1 MKSYEKLTPEGTR
14 DFLFEESDALRRIER
29 GLSELFKEKGYKKVI
44 TPTVEFFDVF
54 NRESAGTLPENL
66 YSMTDAYGRL
76 LVLRPDSTLPIARIA
91 ATRLKGA
98 ELPIRLYYNQNVF
111 SRRKKLTG
119 RNDETSQS
127 GIELIGVNGIRADIE
142 VIETAIEALKVCGAP
157 DYKIEIGHAGFFKA
171 LCDELSAPQEVKND
185 INEYMEQKNFVAL
198 NSVLDTLGGDRVAET
213 IRNLPRMFG
222 GSEVIEKA
230 MTLCKS
236 DKAQSSLN
244 YLDKLY
250 KKLGGASG
258 GDNLIIDL
266 SLVHR
271 SNYYTG
277 IVFRGYTEG
286 SGAPVLQGGRYDAQ
300 NIIVDPVMV
309 ATSGSRLME
318 SPAVAVMKK
327 ELLPISTL
335 VTPNIPEAAVLSGM
349 EIKDKDDMEK
359 AAAKIHSECGCAV
372 LLKGGHSIEDASD
385 LLYNENE
392 SFWFYGKRIANPNT
406 HGTGCTL
413 SSAIAANLAKGYDLK
428 ASVKLAK
435 DYISEAL
442 AFMLDLG
449 KGNGPMNHAFMLSG
463 KYAAKS
469 IGE

>member
-171 LCDELSAPQEVKND
+171 LCDELSAPQEGKND
-185 INEYMEQKNFVAL
+185 INEYMEQKTSSRSIQCL
-198 NSVLDTLGGDRVAET
+198 
-213 IRNLPRMFG
+213 IRSAATGLPRL
-222 GSEVIEKA
+222 SVI
-230 MTLCKS
+230 
-236 DKAQSSLN
+236 
-244 YLDKLY
+244 
-250 KKLGGASG
+250 
-258 GDNLIIDL
+258 
-266 SLVHR
+266 
-271 SNYYTG
+271 
-277 IVFRGYTEG
+277 FREC
-286 SGAPVLQGGRYDAQ
+286 SAEA
-300 NIIVDPVMV
+300 
-309 ATSGSRLME
+309 RL
-318 SPAVAVMKK
+318 
-327 ELLPISTL
+327 
-335 VTPNIPEAAVLSGM
+335 
-349 EIKDKDDMEK
+349 
-359 AAAKIHSECGCAV
+359 
-372 LLKGGHSIEDASD
+372 
-385 LLYNENE
+385 
-392 SFWFYGKRIANPNT
+392 
-406 HGTGCTL
+406 
-413 SSAIAANLAKGYDLK
+413 
-428 ASVKLAK
+428 
-435 DYISEAL
+435 
-442 AFMLDLG
+442 
-449 KGNGPMNHAFMLSG
+449 
-463 KYAAKS
+463 
-469 IGE
+469 

>member
-127 GIELIGVNGIRADIE
+127 GIELIGVNGIRA
-142 VIETAIEALKVCGAP
+142 
-157 DYKIEIGHAGFFKA
+157 
-171 LCDELSAPQEVKND
+171 
-185 INEYMEQKNFVAL
+185 L

-236 DKAQSSLN
+236 DKAQNSLN

-250 KKLGGASG
+250 KKLGGANG

-286 SGAPVLQGGRYDAQ
+286 SGATVLQGGRYDGLIKEFGEDLPAIGFGVQ
-300 NIIVDPVMV
+300 TDDL
-309 ATSGSRLME
+309 ARAALMRGE
-318 SPAVAVMKK
+318 IEPQKASEVLVFGEDGY
-327 ELLPISTL
+327 EL
-335 VTPNIPEAAVLSGM
+335 AAVNLVRELSQKGV
-349 EIKDKDDMEK
+349 K
-359 AAAKIHSECGCAV
+359 SENSLC
-372 LLKGGHSIEDASD
+372 
-385 LLYNENE
+385 E
-392 SFWFYGKRIANPNT
+392 SR
-406 HGTGCTL
+406 
-413 SSAIAANLAKGYDLK
+413 D
-428 ASVKLAK
+428 
-435 DYISEAL
+435 EAL
-442 AFMLDLG
+442 
-449 KGNGPMNHAFMLSG
+449 
-463 KYAAKS
+463 KYAKERGIKKLFVIS
-469 IGE
+469 RDGVSEEEL

>member
-127 GIELIGVNGIRADIE
+127 GIE

-198 NSVLDTLGGDRVAET
+198 NSVLDTLGGDRVAEI

-250 KKLGGASG
+250 KKLGGANG

-286 SGAPVLQGGRYDAQ
+286 SGATVLQGGRYDGLIKEFGEDLPAIGFGVQ
-300 NIIVDPVMV
+300 TDDL
-309 ATSGSRLME
+309 ARAALMRGE
-318 SPAVAVMKK
+318 IEPQKASEVLVFGEDGY
-327 ELLPISTL
+327 EL
-335 VTPNIPEAAVLSGM
+335 AAVNLVRELSQKGV
-349 EIKDKDDMEK
+349 K
-359 AAAKIHSECGCAV
+359 SENSLC
-372 LLKGGHSIEDASD
+372 
-385 LLYNENE
+385 E
-392 SFWFYGKRIANPNT
+392 SR
-406 HGTGCTL
+406 
-413 SSAIAANLAKGYDLK
+413 D
-428 ASVKLAK
+428 
-435 DYISEAL
+435 EAL
-442 AFMLDLG
+442 
-449 KGNGPMNHAFMLSG
+449 
-463 KYAAKS
+463 KYAKERGIKKLFVIS
-469 IGE
+469 RDGVSEEEL